1 MDRIEEAMMQEGI
14 LTPQER
20 IHSGIREARGGLA
33 ALRRRL
39 ERLVRLQ
46 SLLKGKYRS
55 RLADLYDQL
64 GGIERQQRELTGLAK
79 QLKKH
84 SERRS
89 TIKRQMAGLDRRKK
103 MIGRAIKQ
111 VIGYERSSNAQIE
124 AMEDEQ
130 EILSQRISD
139 LEHVIELAEQ
149 AELNGDELGV
159 VAQRISTTQNVLREY
174 EMDLSKRTIDLLF
187 EFYIPP
193 YTTRRF
199 RL

>member
-1 MDRIEEAMMQEGI
+1 MDKIEEAMMQEGV
-14 LTPQER
+14 LARQER
-20 IHSGIREARGGLA
+20 IHSGIREARRELA

-39 ERLVRLQ
+39 ERLVKLQ
-46 SLLKGKYRS
+46 SLLKDKYRI

-79 QLKKH
+79 QLKEH
-84 SERRS
+84 RGRRS
-89 TIKRQMAGLDRRKK
+89 IIKGQIAGLERRKK
-103 MIGRAIKQ
+103 IIGQAIKQ
-111 VIGYERSSNAQIE
+111 VIGYERASNAQVE

-139 LEHVIELAEQ
+139 LDHVLELAEQ

-159 VAQRISTTQNVLREY
+159 VARRISTTQKLLREY
-174 EMDLSKRTIDLLF
+174 ELDLSKRTIDLLF

-193 YTTRRF
+193 NTARR
-199 RL
+199 RKL

>member
-1 MDRIEEAMMQEGI
+1 MDKIEEAMMQEGV
-14 LTPQER
+14 LARQER
-20 IHSGIREARGGLA
+20 IHSGIREARSGLA

-46 SLLKGKYRS
+46 SLLKDKYRS
-55 RLADLYDQL
+55 RLADLYGQL

-79 QLKKH
+79 QLRKH
-84 SERRS
+84 RERRS

-103 MIGRAIKQ
+103 IIAQTIKQ

-159 VAQRISTTQNVLREY
+159 VAQRISTTQNMLREY

>member
-1 MDRIEEAMMQEGI
+1 MDKIEEAMIQEGV
-14 LTPQER
+14 LARRER
-20 IHSGIREARGGLA
+20 IDSGIREARSGLA

-39 ERLVRLQ
+39 ERLVKLQ
-46 SLLKGKYRS
+46 SLLKDKYRS
-55 RLADLYDQL
+55 RLADLYTQL
-64 GGIERQQRELTGLAK
+64 GSIERQQRELTGLAK

-84 SERRS
+84 RERRS
-89 TIKRQMAGLDRRKK
+89 IIKRQITGLERRKK
-103 MIGRAIKQ
+103 IIGQAIKQ
-111 VIGYERSSNAQIE
+111 VIGYERSSNAHVE

-139 LEHVIELAEQ
+139 LEHVLELADQ

-159 VAQRISTTQNVLREY
+159 VAQRISTTQNLLREY

-193 YTTRRF
+193 SAARRRKF
-199 RL
+199 